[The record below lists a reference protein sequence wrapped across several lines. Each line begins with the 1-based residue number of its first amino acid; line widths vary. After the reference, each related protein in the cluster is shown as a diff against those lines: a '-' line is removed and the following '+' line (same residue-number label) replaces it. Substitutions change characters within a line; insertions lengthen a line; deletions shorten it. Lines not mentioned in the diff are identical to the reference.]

1 MYTFDITNGILR
13 KGSEVIP
20 QDDRDLK
27 YLEYIEYLKGGGTVE
42 SFESPP
48 EDPEKTPEEILEDAR
63 RFGKALM
70 DGFMSQALKSG
81 ANEQGLAGSLLSY
94 FAPVVLA
101 LEIGSLHAALEFVE
115 TMMRTREEERPA
127 YPYTSD
133 QALGGIREA
142 LRREIGA

>member
-1 MYTFDITNGILR
+1 MYTFDFTNGILK
-13 KGSEVIP
+13 KGGEVIP
-20 QDDRDLK
+20 QDDRDPR
-27 YLEYIEYLKGGGTVE
+27 YLEYVAYLEGGGTVE
-42 SFESPP
+42 SVVSP
-48 EDPEKTPEEILEDAR
+48 PEKTPEEILENAR
-63 RFGKALM
+63 AFGKKLM
-70 DGFMSQALKSG
+70 NDFMSQALKSG
-81 ANEQGLAGSLLSY
+81 ANERGLAGALLSY

-133 QALGGIREA
+133 EALGGIREA